1 VTVSSSS
8 NTGSIYDIFI
18 REVIWNYG
26 GNAGERNLGNGKG
39 GQETIILTACMMLV
53 GYLFK

>member
-1 VTVSSSS
+1 MTVSSSS